1 MVRVMVAPMA
11 TVVSGVNTRT
21 GATALPEVWVARVMD
36 AKLVIAV
43 PAVAVI
49 ARALTPVVKVVSALD
64 DILKPA
70 VVAA

>member
-1 MVRVMVAPMA
+1 MVRVMVAPLA

-21 GATALPEVWVARVMD
+21 GATVLPEVWVARVMD

-43 PAVAVI
+43 PAVI
-49 ARALTPVVKVVSALD
+49 ARALTPVDKTVSALD

>member
-1 MVRVMVAPMA
+1 MVRVMACPMGTEVA
-11 TVVSGVNTRT
+11 GVNTRT
-21 GATALPEVWVARVMD
+21 GATGLPETWVARVMD

-43 PAVAVI
+43 AVI
-49 ARALTPVVKVVSALD
+49 ARASLPAVKVVSALD